1 MQLVFLGEV
10 LDGFESVEVKRQL
23 ARLLKLDEAGLQK
36 LFSGKRV
43 VLKRSVELAEAHRYV
58 ARLAE
63 IGARLHIEPGG
74 TPAAAASALPVEPAS
89 VRPVPG
95 LAPVQAPLPVQ
106 AAPTPAPVAPPA
118 LGAVPAVVLEEQITC
133 PNCGEIQSKRVLCR
147 ACSTNMP
154 MGIAAKAEAA
164 QLEREARLEARRQR
178 LEGRSAVREA
188 ADAPSVWGLGFSGRI
203 GRLNYAAVGMV
214 VLVLLC
220 LPLALLWGRPGA
232 GRVIMAGLAWA
243 ALVVWALRLTVLRFH
258 DCNFSGWWALVLPVP
273 ILGFLASLV
282 LSFMPGTPGDNDYG
296 EPPRPGS
303 WLGFLLAVG
312 GMIIGVGMLAAVALP
327 AYQDYARRARAGA
340 SSSPQA
346 AGIRLPS
353 AAATEA
359 FNGEYQTAP
368 GHKVF
373 AASSSGAWGWKAGE
387 SSLESAFREAIAQCE
402 ARREPYTA
410 PCVPINIDGE
420 WASRGQR

>member
-10 LDGFESVEVKRQL
+10 LDGFQAEEVKRQL
-23 ARLLKLDEAGLQK
+23 GLLLKLDEARLHK
-36 LFSGKRV
+36 LFSGKPV

-58 ARLAE
+58 ARLAK
-63 IGARLHIEPGG
+63 IGARLHIEPGDA
-74 TPAAAASALPVEPAS
+74 PAAASPLPVEPTA
-89 VRPVPG
+89 VRPVTVPAS
-95 LAPVQAPLPVQ
+95 APVS
-106 AAPTPAPVAPPA
+106 PPA
-118 LGAVPAVVLEEQITC
+118 LPAQGPVPAVVLEEQITC

-178 LEGRSAVREA
+178 LEGKSSAGEA
-188 ADAPSVWGLGFSGRI
+188 AEAPSVWGMGFSGRI
-203 GRLNYAAVGMV
+203 GRLNYATAGMV
-214 VLVLLC
+214 LLVLLC
-220 LPLALLWGRPGA
+220 LPLAFLGGRPGA
-232 GRVIMAGLAWA
+232 ARLVMAMLAWA
-243 ALVVWALRLTVLRFH
+243 ALVLWSIRLTVLRFH

-282 LSFMPGTPGDNDYG
+282 LSFMPGAPDDNDYG

-303 WLGFLLAVG
+303 WLGFLLAAGV
-312 GMIIGVGMLAAVALP
+312 MVIGVGMIAAVALP
-327 AYQDYARRARAGA
+327 AYQDYARRARAEA
-340 SSSPQA
+340 SAESQA
-346 AGIRLPS
+346 VGVRLPS

-359 FNGEYQTAP
+359 FNGDYQAAP

-387 SSLESAFREAIAQCE
+387 SSLESAFKEAIAQCE
-402 ARREPYTA
+402 ARREPYSA

-420 WASRGQR
+420 GVTRERR